1 MTLKL
6 FPSGMPVSKRI
17 LDLTI
22 TVIGSIMV
30 LPILTIVALLLFII
44 NGRPLLFKQKRP
56 GYKGKI
62 FSIYKFRTMNNDT
75 DQHGNLLPDSERI
88 STFGKLLR
96 TTSIDEIP
104 ELINVF
110 KGEMSLVGPRP
121 LLIEYLDLYTP
132 EQNRRHE
139 VFPGMTGWA
148 QINGRNVLT
157 WEDKFKLDIWYVDNW
172 TFWLDIKI
180 LFFTVWKVLLREGIS
195 QPGSVTTE
203 YFKGNNTEGKES

>member
-88 STFGKLLR
+88 STFGKVLR

-121 LLIEYLDLYTP
+121 LLIEYLDLYTQ

-180 LFFTVWKVLLREGIS
+180 LFFTAWKVLLREGIS

-203 YFKGNNTEGKES
+203 YFKGNNSEGKES